1 MFYFRIRCTKQVSSF
16 SYTVELQEPKEF
28 TFYKTTKVVEVVF
41 TMMHT
46 LEA

>member
-16 SYTVELQEPKEF
+16 SYTVELREPKEF

>member
-1 MFYFRIRCTKQVSSF
+1 MFYFSIRCTKQVSSF
-16 SYTVELQEPKEF
+16 SYTVKLQEPKEF